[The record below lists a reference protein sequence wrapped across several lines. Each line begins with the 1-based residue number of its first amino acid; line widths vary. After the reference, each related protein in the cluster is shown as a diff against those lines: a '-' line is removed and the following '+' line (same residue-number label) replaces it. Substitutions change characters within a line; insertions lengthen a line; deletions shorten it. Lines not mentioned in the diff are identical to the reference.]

1 MTDHIEKA
9 YTCESREDLMKKLNP
24 ALKQQV
30 LSSPLPE
37 VKSVDPFTLL
47 DSRRFDLLAKY
58 IYAKY
63 RELNVRND
71 WHCRL
76 YLEHIK
82 VFNGFVESDG
92 SGKSG
97 KGGFLGIFDDV
108 LDEIKNKGFD
118 GGQTYIPVASGNLI
132 QDGAHRLAACMLYS
146 KSPVCAFFDVPG
158 APYDF
163 QWFRSKG
170 LSEKWLDAMALE
182 LCRINRNCF
191 TVVVYPTAEG
201 KDKELVDLVQA
212 HGAVWYRKSAHLK
225 GHGPLNLI
233 RQIYRRE
240 PWLGTWKDGFA
251 GAQNK
256 ASWCF
261 RNHGPVRVFVV
272 ESTLK
277 RMQELKVEIR
287 KLYAAE
293 NHSVHIN
300 DTHEETVE
308 IAELL
313 LNENSI
319 HFMNNSS
326 LKEFKWFNRLI
337 GHYIEWLGQNGQD
350 RGRFCIGGSAVL
362 AAYGIREARDIDFL
376 HLGEKPSTGFKEISS
391 HNSSESL
398 YGMAADD
405 IVTNPENHFYYQGVK
420 FASLGAIRKLKLN
433 RGEEKDRQDI
443 LNIDRCLKGEGA
455 YRAALGTRFK
465 RMLSPRFVYQ
475 QARFMALRARFLMT
489 AFRRKRI

>member
-1 MTDHIEKA
+1 MTDLIEKSN
-9 YTCESREDLMKKLNP
+9 TVESREDLIKKLNP
-24 ALKQQV
+24 ALKPQV
-30 LSSPLPE
+30 LSVPLHM

-63 RELNVRND
+63 RDLKVRSN

-76 YLEHIK
+76 YLDHVK
-82 VFNGFVESDG
+82 VFNGFIESDG

-97 KGGFLGIFDDV
+97 KDGFLAIFDAV
-108 LDEIKNKGFD
+108 LDNIKNNGFD
-118 GGQTYIPVASGNLI
+118 GGQTYIPVARGNLI
-132 QDGAHRLAACMLYS
+132 QDGAHRVAACLLYS
-146 KSPVCAFFDVPG
+146 KSPVCAFFEVQG
-158 APYDF
+158 ALYDF
-163 QWFRSKG
+163 QWFRGKG

-182 LCRINRNCF
+182 LCRIKRNSF
-191 TVVVYPTAEG
+191 IVVVYPTAEG
-201 KDKELVDLVQA
+201 KDRELADLVQA
-212 HGAVWYRKSAHLK
+212 HGTVWYRKSAHLK
-225 GHGPLNLI
+225 GLGPLNLI
-233 RQIYRRE
+233 RQIYRKE

-261 RNHGPVRVFVV
+261 RNHGPVRAFVV

-277 RMQELKVEIR
+277 RMQELKSEIR

-326 LKEFKWFNRLI
+326 LREFKWFNRLL
-337 GHYIEWLGQNGQD
+337 GHYKEWLGQSGQD
-350 RGRFCIGGSAVL
+350 SGRFCIGGSAVL

-376 HLGEKPSTGFKEISS
+376 HLGEFSPTGFKEISS
-391 HNSSESL
+391 HNSSERH
-398 YGMAADD
+398 YGVAADD
-405 IVTNPENHFYYQGVK
+405 IVMNPENHFYYQGVK
-420 FASLGAIRKLKLN
+420 FASLESIRKLKLN
-433 RGEEKDRQDI
+433 RGEEKDRQDV
-443 LNIDRCLKGEGA
+443 LNIDRVLKGEGA

-475 QARFMALRARFLMT
+475 QARFMALRARFMMT
-489 AFRRKRI
+489 AFRRKRF